1 MSVIGAVTVVAIVA
15 TLLDAAIVDVEQHL
29 IFSRP
34 TSYVRR
40 DLPNLRMQPKD
51 MSLDPHLRWV
61 EESRGVASP
70 TRGSSRS
77 GRLNGVRWPK

>member
-15 TLLDAAIVDVEQHL
+15 ILLDAAIVDVEQHL

-40 DLPNLRMQPKD
+40 YLPNLRMQ
-51 MSLDPHLRWV
+51 S
-61 EESRGVASP
+61 
-70 TRGSSRS
+70 
-77 GRLNGVRWPK
+77 